1 MHNFSRRDF
10 VHTWLAACTLAVMP
24 GAASAAAVA
33 SAPEHFTLA
42 PHDWVPNNPTLPVL
56 HYRNV
61 FDAGDI
67 AARMEHLFA
76 SNGWPAQW
84 RDGVYDYHHYHSTA
98 HEVLGIA
105 AGSASLM
112 LGGPG
117 GRTVDV
123 KRGDVLLLPAGTG
136 HCRVAASPDFLV
148 VGAYPAGQ
156 QWDVVT
162 KAPDQAMLERIR
174 TLPFPERDPV
184 RGASAPLMQLWPRD
198 GHS

>member
-10 VHTWLAACTLAVMP
+10 VHTWLAACTLAAVP
-24 GAASAAAVA
+24 GAASAAALA
-33 SAPEHFTLA
+33 SAPEHFKLA
-42 PHDWVPNNPTLPVL
+42 PHDWVPNNPHLPVL

-61 FDAGDI
+61 FDSGDI
-67 AARMEHLFA
+67 AARMETLFA
-76 SNGWPAQW
+76 ANGWPAQW

-123 KRGDVLLLPAGTG
+123 KRGDVVVLPAGTG
-136 HCRVAASPDFLV
+136 HCRVAASDDFLV
-148 VGAYPAGQ
+148 VGGYPAGQ
-156 QWDVVT
+156 KWDICT
-162 KAPDQAMLERIR
+162 KAADQAMLERIR
-174 TLPFPERDPV
+174 TLPFPDLDPV
-184 RGASAPLMQLWPRD
+184 RGATAPLMQLWPRE
-198 GHS
+198 